1 MTILEALQ
9 SFNVYPIPVKTVDRI
24 CIERGLTS
32 SDDYTISISASQAF
46 ELAGADMLVWLHDA
60 PSLVEQAVG
69 INNAI
74 NIKQDMLR
82 RANAIYAKY
91 DDPKFTGGTFGLV
104 GEDWNA

>member
-9 SFNVYPIPVKTVDRI
+9 SFNTYPIPAKTVDRI
-24 CIERGLTS
+24 CIDRGLTS
-32 SDDYTISISASQAF
+32 SATYDISTSASQAF
-46 ELAGADMLVWLHDA
+46 ELAGADILAWLHDA

-69 INNAI
+69 VNNAI
-74 NIKQDMLR
+74 SIKQDMME

-91 DDPKFTGGTFGLV
+91 NDPKFTGKTFGFV